1 MRTHC
6 QRLWLSSIVM
16 SRRRKLILG
25 LIAALVGALLL
36 IGPKG
41 YRSYRAACRA
51 ADQYVTGASDGP
63 WIRSKTRFVVDF
75 DVIGIKSKFAPHWVF
90 RYRNPRSG
98 NESRRIYVSV
108 TDDRAFSYE
117 GVLDPVPALGFRP

>member
-1 MRTHC
+1 
-6 QRLWLSSIVM
+6 M

-25 LIAALVGALLL
+25 SIAALVGALLL

-51 ADQYVTGASDGP
+51 ADQYVTGATDGP
-63 WIRSKTRFVVDF
+63 WVRWKTRFVVDF
-75 DVIGIKSKFAPHWVF
+75 DPGGPQSRFAPHWVF

-98 NESRRIYVSV
+98 EKSRRIYVTV
-108 TDDRAFSYE
+108 TGDRAFSYRH
-117 GVLDPVPALGFRP
+117 VLDPVPLLGFRP